1 MSHAAFDTPP
11 VRLPLRVELFVLT
24 HNDSGAPLAHLPSLS
39 LALAGAILTSLV
51 APIERVRVVGDAAIA
66 VHRQPTGDP
75 VADWALTF
83 LARHHRS
90 LSVREAVRLLGEHA
104 YDKVTAGLIAGG
116 LVEQV
121 TRRRML
127 GRVTAYPPTDPAV
140 IHRVRGRLR
149 YGVLGYD
156 DPDLQT
162 DALAGLLRALR
173 LESELY
179 LDGFDTD
186 LRDRLRQM
194 LTRAGHHTPATEKII
209 CAVEDLI
216 GETAVSVYR

>member
-1 MSHAAFDTPP
+1 MSHAVFHTPP

-39 LALAGAILTSLV
+39 LALAGAILTNLV
-51 APIERVRVVGDAAIA
+51 APIERIRVVGDAAIA
-66 VHRQPTGDP
+66 VHRQPIGDP

-83 LARHHRS
+83 MARNHRA

-116 LVEQV
+116 LVEQI

-127 GRVTAYPPTDPAV
+127 GRSIAYPPTDPAA

-156 DPDLQT
+156 APDPQT

-194 LTRAGHHTPATEKII
+194 LARAGQHTPATEKII

>member
-1 MSHAAFDTPP
+1 M
-11 VRLPLRVELFVLT
+11 R
-24 HNDSGAPLAHLPSLS
+24 
-39 LALAGAILTSLV
+39 
-51 APIERVRVVGDAAIA
+51 
-66 VHRQPTGDP
+66 RQLTGDP
-75 VADWALTF
+75 VTDWALTF
-83 LARHHRS
+83 LARHPRA

-127 GRVTAYPPTDPAV
+127 GRTVAYPPTDPAM

-156 DPDLQT
+156 DPDPQT

-179 LDGFDTD
+179 LDGYDTD
-186 LRDRLRQM
+186 LRGRLRQM
-194 LTRAGHHTPATEKII
+194 LTRAGQHTPATEKII
-209 CAVEDLI
+209 CSVENLI